1 MLGFLPWEGCVR
13 SSRKEGSLIAG
24 LFRFGGP
31 SLGLHFTVP
40 FGRSMLELFTVLVL
54 ASSLRIRVRWERI
67 NGRLRV
73 KSIRIEWS
81 HTWFR

>member
-1 MLGFLPWEGCVR
+1 
-13 SSRKEGSLIAG
+13 
-24 LFRFGGP
+24 
-31 SLGLHFTVP
+31 
-40 FGRSMLELFTVLVL
+40 MLELFTALVL

-73 KSIRIEWS
+73 KSIRMAWS